1 MLAYY
6 SHVIKLKMLES
17 QDFAVI
23 WLPIFRLV

>member
-6 SHVIKLKMLES
+6 SHVIKLKMLEI
-17 QDFAVI
+17 QDFAVV